1 VTKIVYLPVG
11 DAARAGGRTSRPRPS
26 PGPPTGPPD
35 RTAGC
40 GRRRRPPGQ
49 LRV

>member
-11 DAARAGGRTSRPRPS
+11 DAARAGGRTPRPGPS
-26 PGPPTGPPD
+26 PGPPAGAPD

-40 GRRRRPPGQ
+40 GRRRRPAGQ